1 MWSAC
6 GTVRSGGASSD
17 HGSAQEGMRWNSE
30 LQEAAP
36 KPQTNSEMQDA
47 DPKLCRPA
55 AITINEDYV

>member
-1 MWSAC
+1 
-6 GTVRSGGASSD
+6 
-17 HGSAQEGMRWNSE
+17 MRWNSE

-36 KPQTNSEMQDA
+36 KPQTNSETQDA